1 MWFYQYNTLNRVK
14 NNFIVVVKRFQN
26 RVAESR
32 FALPIV
38 AVYGLLVCMAYGLF
52 SQQLWLQFGLLAASA
67 FLMVELNNANALIRI
82 YSRMVSCSFLVL
94 ALLSCQAFVDVK
106 CGVVQLCFIA
116 FYLFFFHTYQDKHAV
131 GRIFYAFMMLG
142 IASTM
147 FLQILYFLPI
157 AWILMYTNMLSG
169 GARTLLASVMGV
181 VVPYMFWGA
190 YGVYTGYVDTVYS
203 HIMEFVT
210 FGELFDY
217 SHLSVQ
223 EIVTAA
229 FVCLLS
235 FTGMIH
241 FRRNNYRD
249 RIRTRMV
256 FEIFTTFALATIVFI
271 VLQPVHFNYLL
282 SMLMVSTAPMIGHYI
297 ALTKTWIT
305 NISFYVMMLAAL
317 LITVSNIWMPF

>member
-1 MWFYQYNTLNRVK
+1 ME
-14 NNFIVVVKRFQN
+14 IKRFQN

-38 AVYGLLVCMAYGLF
+38 AVYGLLVCMAYGLLT
-52 SQQLWLQFGLLAASA
+52 QQLWQQFVLLATSA
-67 FLMVELNNANALIRI
+67 FLMMELNNANALIRI

-94 ALLSCQAFVDVK
+94 ALLSCQSFVDVK

-116 FYLFFFHTYQDKHAV
+116 FYLFFFHTYQDKRAV

-142 IASTM
+142 IASTV
-147 FLQILYFLPI
+147 FLQILYFLPV
-157 AWILMYTNMLSG
+157 AWILMCTNMLSG
-169 GARTLLASVMGV
+169 NARTLMASVMGV
-181 VVPYMFWGA
+181 LVPYMFWGA
-190 YGVYTGYVDTVYS
+190 YGVYTGDLEMVYS
-203 HIMEFVT
+203 HIMEFGI
-210 FGELFDY
+210 FAKPFDY
-217 SHLSVQ
+217 SQLSVH
-223 EIVTAA
+223 EIATAA

-249 RIRTRMV
+249 RIRIRML
-256 FEIFTTFALATIVFI
+256 FEIFTIFALSTIVFI
-271 VLQPVHFNYLL
+271 VLQPVHFSYLL
-282 SMLMVSTAPMIGHYI
+282 SMLVVSTAPMIGHYI

-305 NISFYVMMLAAL
+305 NVSFYLMIVVVL